1 MELIAV
7 VLKAPTSAQRFEDA
21 KALLN
26 YGFGAYALVRVKPDT
41 VLPAVQVRLGQQKT
55 VQTVLGEGGTL
66 LLEKERAAGL
76 EQTVTLDAE
85 EVEAPVEAGTVLG
98 HLAVTAGGES
108 VAEVPLVAGES
119 VARLTWRE
127 MVLRLLALPFVE
139 L

>member
-1 MELIAV
+1 MEKKQQEGIYDV
-7 VLKAPTSAQRFEDA
+7 VIIGGGPAGLSAAIYLARA
-21 KALLN
+21 
-26 YGFGAYALVRVKPDT
+26 GCRVLV
-41 VLPAVQVRLGQQKT
+41 
-55 VQTVLGEGGTL
+55 
-66 LLEKERAAGL
+66 LEKERAAGL
-76 EQTVTLDAE
+76 EQAVTLDAE